1 MTSASIAY
9 SNSNGV
15 EHIIS
20 APISSNIFILD
31 IKKGIEAQTNKD
43 KIIGD
48 YKLKIDLT
56 FVKKSNNSEKIIN
69 KAIQFKITKGSQ
81 STSEKKEETKIST
94 EYILA
99 MLNPSSESGKKLNGK
114 ITFKETDSG
123 GVIATGTMQGFG
135 DGGIVGP
142 IDGKP
147 GEKASDV
154 LADEM
159 IIKLEDAITSKYN
172 APIKLVKVT
181 KK

>member
-9 SNSNGV
+9 SNSNDV
-15 EHIIS
+15 EHGMS
-20 APISSNIFILD
+20 VPISLNVFIID
-31 IKKGIEAQTNKD
+31 IKKSIEAQTNKD
-43 KIIGD
+43 RIIGD

-99 MLNPSSESGKKLNGK
+99 MSNPSSDKGKKLNGK
-114 ITFKETDSG
+114 ITFKESENG
-123 GVIATGTMQGFG
+123 GAIAIGTMQGFE
-135 DGGIVGP
+135 DGGVIGP

-147 GEKASDV
+147 GLKASDG
-154 LADEM
+154 LANEM
-159 IIKLEDAITSKYN
+159 VILLENAISTKYN
-172 APIKLVKVT
+172 ATIKLVILS

>member
-1 MTSASIAY
+1 
-9 SNSNGV
+9 
-15 EHIIS
+15 
-20 APISSNIFILD
+20 
-31 IKKGIEAQTNKD
+31 
-43 KIIGD
+43 
-48 YKLKIDLT
+48 
-56 FVKKSNNSEKIIN
+56 
-69 KAIQFKITKGSQ
+69 
-81 STSEKKEETKIST
+81 
-94 EYILA
+94 